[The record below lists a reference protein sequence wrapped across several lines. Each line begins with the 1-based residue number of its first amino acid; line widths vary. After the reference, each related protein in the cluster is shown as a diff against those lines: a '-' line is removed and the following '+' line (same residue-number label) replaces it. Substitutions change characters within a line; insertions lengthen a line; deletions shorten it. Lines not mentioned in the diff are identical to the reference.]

1 MNGFHRLACL
11 LAVSGV
17 GLAALAS
24 ACGGSGS
31 ATVGDGGTDGS
42 PDVTTDSNGGDSH
55 VGTDTGGDSPTEGSA
70 GEGGSDGSGNDGP
83 TAEGSTEGGGG
94 EAGSEG
100 GVEGGVEAG
109 EAGPEAGVAC
119 TTPNA
124 ACSTAGEFCCAATGG
139 DFCFT
144 GDCCTNAQC
153 SGTKPACESNNC
165 TACDAVNGT
174 VVVVDPKNGDDAIGF
189 GSGTAGGTANGVC
202 AFKTITYA
210 LAHLG
215 TATTVNVLGT
225 AHLGTTGAALN
236 GETFP
241 LAVPAGISVIGGTAP
256 VPTIEVPTGTG
267 NAGVGFLLAT
277 AGSVVQSFVLNG
289 NSAGIHGV
297 QASTGST
304 AATSIGSV
312 EVTGMAA
319 AGIRVD
325 GTGKLTIN
333 AGTLA
338 HNNGI
343 TGQTELSGLHVTDT
357 GQAIITGGTAPIKF
371 YLNGQDGI
379 LVDGGGSV
387 NITGTPGT
395 GITGNVLT
403 QQNTG
408 SGLVIHQT
416 PPGAGSLAQNVVTGL
431 VAVNNTLDG
440 AQLFANSSV
449 VVRGSVFL
457 SNSNNGVHVDSTGT
471 LTTQTFDV
479 SKIDLGTDTT
489 TNAGKNTFQAHGNN
503 ANTFAGVCLDIQAGK
518 SQSLSAE
525 GNIWVSSTNA
535 VADCSAAKST
545 LTENGVG
552 KTCLGAVDVG
562 GNGLSAAVA
571 ATSNGIDVALCSC
584 TAAGTSCQ

>member
-24 ACGGSGS
+24 ACGGSGN
-31 ATVGDGGTDGS
+31 ATVNEDGGTDGS
-42 PDVTTDSNGGDSH
+42 PDVTTDSNGGDVH
-55 VGTDTGGDSPTEGSA
+55 VGNEGGGDSPTEGSA
-70 GEGGSDGSGNDGP
+70 GEGGKDGSGNDGPTNDGP
-83 TAEGSTEGGGG
+83 TAEGSTEGGGEG
-94 EAGSEG
+94 GSEG
-100 GVEGGVEAG
+100 GVEGGTEAG
-109 EAGPEAGVAC
+109 EAGPEAGV
-119 TTPNA
+119 T
-124 ACSTAGEFCCAATGG
+124 
-139 DFCFT
+139 
-144 GDCCTNAQC
+144 
-153 SGTKPACESNNC
+153 
-165 TACDAVNGT
+165 CDAVNGT
-174 VVVVDPKNGDDAIGF
+174 AVVVDPKNGDDATGF

-215 TATTVNVLGT
+215 TAKTVNVLGT
-225 AHLGTTGAALN
+225 AHLGTKGAGFN

-241 LAVPAGISVIGGTAP
+241 LAVPAGVSVIGGTAP

-304 AATSIGSV
+304 AATSIDAV

-325 GTGKLTIN
+325 GTGILTIG
-333 AGTLA
+333 AGTQV

-357 GQAIITGGTAPIKF
+357 GHAVITGGTAPIKF

-379 LVDGGGSV
+379 LVDGAGSV
-387 NITGTPGT
+387 HITGTPGT

-403 QQNTG
+403 EQNTG

-416 PPGAGSLAQNVVTGL
+416 APAAGSLTQNVVTGL
-431 VAVNNTLDG
+431 VAVKNTLDG
-440 AQLFANSSV
+440 AQLFAGSNV

-457 SNSNNGVHVDSTGT
+457 SNSNSGVHVDSTGAAA
-471 LTTQTFDV
+471 TQTFDV

-489 TNAGKNTFQAHGNN
+489 TNAGKNTFQAHGAN
-503 ANTFAGVCLDIQAGK
+503 ANTFAGLCLDIQPAK
-518 SQSLSAE
+518 SQSLNAE
-525 GNIWVSSTNA
+525 GNTWVSSTNA

-552 KTCLGAVDVG
+552 KACLGAVDVG
-562 GNGLSAAVA
+562 GTGLSAVVA
-571 ATSNGIDVALCSC
+571 ATSNGVDVALCSC
-584 TAAGTSCQ
+584 TATGTSCQ